1 VDAHPRRSVVP
12 ASSEVVVHTGD
23 SLWAI
28 AQRELGTA
36 ATQRQVASAWP
47 RWWSANRDV
56 IGDDPDV
63 IHPGDRLTAP

>member
-1 VDAHPRRSVVP
+1 
-12 ASSEVVVHTGD
+12 VVHTGD